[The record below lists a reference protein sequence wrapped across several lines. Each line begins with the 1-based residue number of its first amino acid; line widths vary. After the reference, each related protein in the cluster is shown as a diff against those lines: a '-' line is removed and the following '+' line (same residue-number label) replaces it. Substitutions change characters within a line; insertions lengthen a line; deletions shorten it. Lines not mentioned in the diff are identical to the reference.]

1 MMFSI
6 TFSFDRETVS
16 RLGKR
21 MGHAGTPI
29 SSMELDKYIR
39 YIVKENFKSN
49 EEDTRSSLRIKK
61 KRH

>member
-6 TFSFDRETVS
+6 TFNFDRETIY

-21 MGHAGTPI
+21 MGHTGTPV
-29 SSMELDKYIR
+29 SSMELDKRIR
-39 YIVKENFKSN
+39 YIVKENFKPN
-49 EEDTRSSLRIKK
+49 EEDTRPSLRIKK